1 MRISDW
7 SSDVCSSDLCD
18 FGVDAAFGL
27 VPTAPAARAR
37 VIARLDLRRARRA
50 ADRGVTFGLQRVA
63 RQVVRL
69 EIGVEHLARPV
80 GERVEFQPARRTIAL
95 DAREPLPRRRLET
108 LDRKSTRLNSS
119 H

>member
-80 GERVEFQPARRTIAL
+80 
-95 DAREPLPRRRLET
+95 
-108 LDRKSTRLNSS
+108 DRKSVGSGKRVSVRGDLGGRRVINKQNNIQESRN
-119 H
+119 